1 MECLL
6 DSCVITIKIYVF
18 GLFFDQKSQM
28 QGVEFLVAI
37 FSQNIPSHDL
47 RTSSMSDWHAWDCLQ
62 QNDQQNSQTLN
73 PVTYSL

>member
-1 MECLL
+1 MAVALTSITNRLSTEVIISRVISMEI
-6 DSCVITIKIYVF
+6 SVF

-47 RTSSMSDWHAWDCLQ
+47 RTSSMSD
-62 QNDQQNSQTLN
+62 
-73 PVTYSL
+73 